1 MQCTRQQLD
10 KPLFALAVLI
20 GGFFSALRG
29 TATISPSDNLSAAV
43 SNMGPGD
50 ILILRGGS
58 YPKLD
63 SNSTKFPSGTSWSDA
78 PKIVAAPG
86 ENVTIASL
94 NLAAPS
100 GVGQQSIRYVIFDGI
115 NFVPPSGVDGL
126 SIWGAVNHIRFTNF
140 TVHGARNG
148 KMGVNIQPGPGS
160 GGFNEFIG
168 GRVYDNVGFYG
179 GAASS
184 GTTAHGM
191 YIGSYNNLVDRVEI
205 FGNGQH
211 GLQCYSEKTTP
222 SGNIIRN
229 CTVHNN
235 GVTYSSY
242 WVGIVVGGGAGNQ
255 VINSQVYNELGGIK
269 VCCRDPSS
277 TIIQNNKLYSNR
289 SFDIEVQSGTGAV
302 VKNNCATKINNGGS
316 NTLLENN
323 SADACGGGGAVVI
336 TPTEQQPPIYTAP
349 PSSTPTSTSPPTS
362 APPSEEGGGSFG
374 GLGTAALIF
383 AIGFAFVVLTD

>member
-1 MQCTRQQLD
+1 MQCTRQLD

-29 TATISPSDNLSAAV
+29 NTQTITPGDNLSSAV
-43 SNMGPGD
+43 SSMNPGD
-50 ILILRGGS
+50 TLILRGGS

-63 SNSTKFPSGTSWSDA
+63 SNSTKFPSGSSWGDA
-78 PKIVAAPG
+78 PKIAAAPG
-86 ENVTIASL
+86 ENVTIGSL

-100 GVGQQSIRYVIFDGI
+100 GVGQSTIRYLIFEGI
-115 NFVPPSGVDGL
+115 NFVPPSGSDGI
-126 SIWGAVNHIRFTNF
+126 SIWGAVNHIRFQNF
-140 TVHGARNG
+140 SVHGARNG
-148 KMGVNIQPGPGS
+148 KMGVNIQPGSGQ

-191 YIGSYNNLVDRVEI
+191 YIGSYNNLIDRVEI

-211 GLQCYSEKTTP
+211 GLQFYSEKTTP

-229 CTVHNN
+229 CTFHNN

-255 VINSQVYNELGGIK
+255 VINSTVYNELGGIK
-269 VCCRDPSS
+269 VCCRDPNA

-289 SFDIEVQSGTGAV
+289 SFDIEIQSGSGAV
-302 VKNNCATKINNGGS
+302 VKNNCAAKINNGGS
-316 NTLLENN
+316 NTVLENN
-323 SADACGGGGAVVI
+323 SPTACGSEGAVIVS
-336 TPTEQQPPIYTAP
+336 QPPVVEQPTYSSPSATTAQESV
-349 PSSTPTSTSPPTS
+349 SS
-362 APPSEEGGGSFG
+362 GS
-374 GLGTAALIF
+374 LGTIAAILG
-383 AIGFAFVVLTD
+383 IGFLFVILTD